1 MERVSKMTRLGQ
13 AATWIFLVAIV
24 FLSLVSPS
32 LRPVTILPHNLE
44 HAGIFALAGLAVGLG
59 YPHHTWRNMIALTI
73 FAGAIELAQLFA
85 PGRHARWIDFAVDAF
100 AACLGVAV
108 AALAAR
114 LLPRS
119 AGWTGGGPQTPK

>member
-1 MERVSKMTRLGQ
+1 MEPARKTSRLWQ
-13 AATWIFLVAIV
+13 AATWIFLLAIV

-32 LRPVTILPHNLE
+32 LRPVTSLPHNLE

-59 YPHHTWRNMIALTI
+59 YPNHTLRNMIALTA

-100 AACLGVAV
+100 AACLGVAL

-119 AGWTGGGPQTPK
+119 AA

>member
-1 MERVSKMTRLGQ
+1 MEPARKMSRLWQ
-13 AATWIFLVAIV
+13 AATWIFLLAIV

-32 LRPVTILPHNLE
+32 LRPVTTLPHNLE

-59 YPHHTWRNMIALTI
+59 YPNHTLRNMIAMTV

-100 AACLGVAV
+100 AACAGVTI

-119 AGWTGGGPQTPK
+119 SA

>member
-1 MERVSKMTRLGQ
+1 MSRLGQ
-13 AATWIFLVAIV
+13 AATWIFLAAIV
-24 FLSLVSPS
+24 FLSLASPS
-32 LRPVTILPHNLE
+32 LRPVTMLPHNLE

-59 YPHHTWRNMIALTI
+59 YPKHLLRNMIALTV

-100 AACLGVAV
+100 AACLGVGL

-119 AGWTGGGPQTPK
+119 AAWTGAGRQIPK

>member
-1 MERVSKMTRLGQ
+1 MSRLWR

-24 FLSLVSPS
+24 FLSLVSPA

-59 YPHHTWRNMIALTI
+59 YPNHIPRNMVALTV
-73 FAGAIELAQLFA
+73 FAGAVELAQLYA
-85 PGRHARWIDFAVDAF
+85 PGRHARWIDFAVDAS
-100 AACLGVAV
+100 AACAGVAL

-114 LLPRS
+114 LLPRRAAS
-119 AGWTGGGPQTPK
+119 TGGGPQTPK